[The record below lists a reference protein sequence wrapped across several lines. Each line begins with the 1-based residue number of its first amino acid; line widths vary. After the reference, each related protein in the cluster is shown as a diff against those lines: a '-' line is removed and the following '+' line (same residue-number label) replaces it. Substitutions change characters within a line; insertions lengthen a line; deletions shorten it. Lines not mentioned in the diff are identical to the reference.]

1 MGLAL
6 LTQHRQDAPALQ
18 FPPQGP
24 RVIPP
29 LSLQLQRPSA
39 RPALLA
45 LERRNGIH
53 QRQGLRHIMG
63 VGSRQPYGQRDAL
76 TVGDDVVLATGLG
89 RSVGLGP
96 VFCPQKLPAPR
107 CCPTP
112 HVSSRCAQRP
122 AGVPG
127 RPDGCTAKRLRPAS
141 PGVAANRSYRYR
153 SSSPWAGFPRD
164 ARLQH
169 EQDACQDLPV
179 WYSGPSSLGFGGS
192 GGSSSAT
199 SSQSSSETRGLAI
212 GLSSTCKWFC

>member
-6 LTQHRQDAPALQ
+6 LTQHRQDAPAPQ

-29 LSLQLQRPSA
+29 LSLLSLQLQRPSA

-89 RSVGLGP
+89 PVSRVGTCLLSPKTARTEVLSRTARRQSMRSAACRRSRQARWMRCQTPWACQSRSRRQQVIPLPQFISLGRFSQGMP
-96 VFCPQKLPAPR
+96 VFSTNRMPVRTCQSGILGLPP
-107 CCPTP
+107 
-112 HVSSRCAQRP
+112 
-122 AGVPG
+122 
-127 RPDGCTAKRLRPAS
+127 
-141 PGVAANRSYRYR
+141 
-153 SSSPWAGFPRD
+153 
-164 ARLQH
+164 
-169 EQDACQDLPV
+169 
-179 WYSGPSSLGFGGS
+179 
-192 GGSSSAT
+192 
-199 SSQSSSETRGLAI
+199 
-212 GLSSTCKWFC
+212 

>member
-6 LTQHRQDAPALQ
+6 LTQHRQDAPASQ

-29 LSLQLQRPSA
+29 LSLLSLQLQRPSA

-127 RPDGCTAKRLRPAS
+127 RPDGCTAKRLGPAS

-153 SSSPWAGFPRD
+153 SSSPWAGFPRGCPSS
-164 ARLQH
+164 AQTGCL
-169 EQDACQDLPV
+169 
-179 WYSGPSSLGFGGS
+179 SGPASLVFW
-192 GGSSSAT
+192 AFLPRLWRLRW
-199 SSQSSSETRGLAI
+199 Q
-212 GLSSTCKWFC
+212 